1 MSTTKHVHRALWRKL
16 RHGGEHDARQIRVAL
31 LLHHRHDAADGVN
44 AEPVSAHAAGAHA
57 AQVGMEPALDGTVEH
72 GGAGGRKAGLRALCG
87 LQHRLVHLVAGHVWA
102 GEHVEHGR
110 DVNADVALKGHDFFH
125 ADFNVPVHVG
135 LKGAR
140 IGHDRAGVIQQVMHA
155 VLKRMLAQF
164 LVLPDDVTVRD
175 EHLDAVGVPH
185 LTWFDGS
192 EVRIDDRQ
200 QRWGGDH
207 PMRCGQRPHACSS
220 VACLDLKTAHVILAR
235 GFWVVPRML
244 APRRHGRPTAPCP
257 SKGPII
263 TQAKPCRKTPMCGVL
278 HGAQVAA
285 DGRS

>member
-1 MSTTKHVHRALWRKL
+1 
-16 RHGGEHDARQIRVAL
+16 
-31 LLHHRHDAADGVN
+31 
-44 AEPVSAHAAGAHA
+44 
-57 AQVGMEPALDGTVEH
+57 MEPAAARL
-72 GGAGGRKAGLRALCG
+72 ASARLCG
-87 LQHRLVHLVAGHVWA
+87 LQHRLVHLLAGHVWA

-207 PMRCGQRPHACSS
+207 PMRRGQRPHACSS

-235 GFWVVPRML
+235 GFRVVPRML

-257 SKGPII
+257 SKVPSSRKPSRAARRRCAVFSTAPKWPLMVALETPISVA
-263 TQAKPCRKTPMCGVL
+263 TSASVHFLGVRSSPTSTPSRR
-278 HGAQVAA
+278 HASDA
-285 DGRS
+285 RSVRQNRCLPAR